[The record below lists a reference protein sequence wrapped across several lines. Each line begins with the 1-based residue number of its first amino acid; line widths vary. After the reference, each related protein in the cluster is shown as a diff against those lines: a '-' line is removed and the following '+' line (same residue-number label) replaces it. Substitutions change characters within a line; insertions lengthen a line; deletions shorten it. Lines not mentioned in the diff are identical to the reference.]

1 MKKLFLFVLVSLIV
15 SGVSSQV
22 KDPVSWKYEAKK
34 ISAQVYELSITA
46 TVEKPWHIY
55 SQNTGKGGPIP
66 TKFTFKANPLL
77 TISGQTKETGKLE
90 KTYDENFKTNV
101 LYFANKVEFIQTVK
115 LKSKV
120 KTNISGAVEYMVCD
134 DQQCLPP
141 TTKKFDIK
149 LM

>member
-1 MKKLFLFVLVSLIV
+1 MKKLFLFVVVSLIV
-15 SGVSSQV
+15 SGVISQV
-22 KDPVSWKYEAKK
+22 KDPVSWKYEARK
-34 ISAQVYELSITA
+34 ISAQVFELSITA
-46 TVEKPWHIY
+46 TVERPWHIY
-55 SQNTGKGGPIP
+55 SQNTGKGGPVP
-66 TKFTFKANPLL
+66 TKFTFKTNPLIS
-77 TISGQTKETGKLE
+77 ISGLTKETGKLE
-90 KTYDENFKTNV
+90 KTFDKNFNTNV
-101 LYFANKVEFIQTVK
+101 LSYANKVEFIQTVK

>member
-1 MKKLFLFVLVSLIV
+1 MKKLFLFVVVSLVV
-15 SGVSSQV
+15 SGVYSQI
-22 KDPVSWKYEAKK
+22 KDPVSWKYEARK

-46 TVEKPWHIY
+46 TVERPWHIY
-55 SQNTGKGGPIP
+55 SQNTGKGGPVP
-66 TKFTFKANPLL
+66 TKFTFKTNPL
-77 TISGQTKETGKLE
+77 ISIAGATKESGKLE
-90 KTYDENFKTNV
+90 KTFDKNFNTNV
-101 LYFANKVEFIQTVK
+101 LSYANKVEFVQTVK

-120 KTNISGAVEYMVCD
+120 KTSISGAVEYMVCD

>member
-1 MKKLFLFVLVSLIV
+1 MKKLFLFVVVSLVV
-15 SGVSSQV
+15 SGVFSQV
-22 KDPVSWKYEAKK
+22 KDPVSWKYEARK

-46 TVEKPWHIY
+46 TVERPWHIY
-55 SQNTGKGGPIP
+55 SQNTGKGGPVP
-66 TKFTFKANPLL
+66 TKFTFKTNPLIS
-77 TISGQTKETGKLE
+77 ISGLTKESGKLE
-90 KTYDENFKTNV
+90 KAFDKNFNTNV
-101 LYFANKVEFIQTVK
+101 LSYANKVEFIQTVK